1 MNPVLN
7 LTKGQVF
14 FRGGNSKYRRTVINA
29 AHQIFFFGGG
39 GGGGGTLKTLGQVGT
54 SNNLPEWQAV
64 KPTLFAP

>member
-14 FRGGNSKYRRTVINA
+14 FWGGNSKYRRTVINA
-29 AHQIFFFGGG
+29 AHQNFFFLG
-39 GGGGGTLKTLGQVGT
+39 GGGGGTLKTLGQVDT